1 MMKSPKKNRGIEQLK
16 ARYGMMFTT
25 PWIIGIIIFFAI
37 PLIKSVIYSFS
48 EVSITENGVKTAL
61 LGLDN
66 YKKVLFSDVNF
77 TVWLKNAII
86 SFAYSLPIILLLSLV
101 LALLLNQKFRGRLFF
116 RALYFLPVI
125 IATGGVID
133 LVFSLTASDMSEAG
147 VSDSFS
153 AGMFNVSDIIAW
165 LNLSGEIATYVNNII
180 SRIFDLVWNCGIQT
194 VLFLAGLQSVPASL
208 YEASK
213 VEGAT
218 KWEEFWFITFPMLS
232 RVTLLVTVFTM
243 VELII
248 SEKTDMVDGI
258 YGQMRAGI
266 YDVTSAMLWLY
277 FIVLGAIMGVIV
289 LLYNRL
295 LMKRWE

>member
-1 MMKSPKKNRGIEQLK
+1 MKRIKKHRGIEQLK

-25 PWIIGIIIFFAI
+25 PWIIGIIIFFAL
-37 PLIKSVIYSFS
+37 PLVKSVIYSFS
-48 EVSITENGVKTAL
+48 EVTITEKGVVTTL
-61 LGLDN
+61 LGIDN
-66 YKKVLFSDVNF
+66 YKQVLFSDVNF
-77 TVWLKNAII
+77 TKWLKSAVV
-86 SFAYSLPIILLLSLV
+86 SFAYSLPIIILISLV

-153 AGMFNVSDIIAW
+153 AGMFNVSDIISW
-165 LNLSGEIATYVNNII
+165 LNLSGDISTYVKDII

-194 VLFLAGLQSVPASL
+194 VLFLAGLQSVPSSL

-277 FIVLGAIMGVIV
+277 FLVFGAIMGVIV
-289 LLYNRL
+289 LLYTRL

>member
-1 MMKSPKKNRGIEQLK
+1 MKRIKKHRGIEQLK
-16 ARYGMMFTT
+16 SRYGMMFTT
-25 PWIIGIIIFFAI
+25 PWIIGIIIFFAL
-37 PLIKSVIYSFS
+37 PLVKSVIYSFS
-48 EVSITENGVKTAL
+48 EVTITEKGVATAL
-61 LGLDN
+61 LGIDN
-66 YKKVLFSDVNF
+66 YKQVLFSDVNF
-77 TVWLKNAII
+77 TKWLKSAVVN
-86 SFAYSLPIILLLSLV
+86 FAYSLPIIILISLV
-101 LALLLNQKFRGRLFF
+101 LSLLLNQKFRGRLFF

-153 AGMFNVSDIIAW
+153 AGMFNVSDIISW
-165 LNLSGEIATYVNNII
+165 LNLSGDISTYVKDII

-194 VLFLAGLQSVPASL
+194 VLFLAGLQSVPSSL

-277 FIVLGAIMGVIV
+277 FLVFGAIMGVIV
-289 LLYNRL
+289 LLYTRL